1 MVLTV
6 NSTAANVPPVDST
19 FGKRLRAL
27 RLERNLTQR
36 ELAEKVAA
44 RVRGEDGGR
53 GFDFTYLSKIEN
65 AKLAPPSV
73 PTILQLAAV
82 LDANADEL
90 LALAKKAHPDVAET
104 FKKSEG
110 ARTFFRSARDLNLTE
125 KEWQELLEDLRRRKG
140 ESE

>member
-1 MVLTV
+1 MLTL
-6 NSTAANVPPVDST
+6 NSTLATVPPVDST

-27 RLERNLTQR
+27 RLELNLTQR
-36 ELAEKVAA
+36 ELAEKVAV

-65 AKLAPPSV
+65 AKLPPPSV
-73 PTILQLAAV
+73 PTILQLATV

-110 ARTFFRSARDLNLTE
+110 ARTFFRSARDLDLTE
-125 KEWQELLEDLRRRKG
+125 KDWEQLLEGLRRRMG
-140 ESE
+140 GSE

>member
-1 MVLTV
+1 LTL
-6 NSTAANVPPVDST
+6 NSTCATLPPVDST

-44 RVRGEDGGR
+44 RVRSEDGGR

-65 AKLAPPSV
+65 GKLPPPSV
-73 PTILQLAAV
+73 STILQLAAV

-104 FKKSEG
+104 FKRSEG

-125 KEWQELLEDLRRRKG
+125 KDWQELLEELRRRKG